1 MQQNLNS
8 INDFLMS
15 LVMSYVGS
23 WFKLLRISWYRIM
36 KPFVTNLKLVINK
49 YLCRL
54 NESFPGV
61 DFYSN
66 FFVSIEISKYISSY
80 NLNSIT
86 FDFYI
91 CSLNSDFMCDINEFV
106 NWIWFNRCIWFWL
119 IGWIFWKNWCV
130 PDFTSGYYVYFK

>member
-1 MQQNLNS
+1 MKDLKQTLNS
-8 INDFLMS
+8 IDEFLMS
-15 LVMSYVGS
+15 LVMSYVVS
-23 WFKLLRISWYRIM
+23 KFKILSISWYISM
-36 KPFVTNLKLVINK
+36 KKFLTNMKLVINK

-106 NWIWFNRCIWFWL
+106 NWI
-119 IGWIFWKNWCV
+119 
-130 PDFTSGYYVYFK
+130 